1 MIYSYLK
8 DGAYSPA
15 VKGNAKF
22 LNSYVKGAPFVIEGI
37 TKWVPFLSKNSI
49 WKGKGLDRWSEPPL
63 LLGPLPLG

>member
-1 MIYSYLK
+1 MAVKKTKKRPGLVIYSYLK

-49 WKGKGLDRWSEPPL
+49 
-63 LLGPLPLG
+63 